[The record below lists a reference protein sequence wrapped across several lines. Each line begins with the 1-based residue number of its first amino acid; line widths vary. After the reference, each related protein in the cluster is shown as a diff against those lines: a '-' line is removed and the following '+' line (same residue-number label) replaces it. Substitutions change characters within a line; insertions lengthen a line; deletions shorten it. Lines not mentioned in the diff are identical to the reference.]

1 MPGAR
6 QLQDGGRI
14 RKRDP
19 APRSNHHRFRDE
31 PAAHNYPTMTAMAA
45 DRPAT
50 AAADRD
56 EVERVVIGHPD
67 AIS

>member
-1 MPGAR
+1 
-6 QLQDGGRI
+6 
-14 RKRDP
+14 
-19 APRSNHHRFRDE
+19 
-31 PAAHNYPTMTAMAA
+31 MTAMAA